1 MYKEISD
8 SEILT
13 YIKQRR
19 VREVT
24 DFLMV
29 ISQSHSYP

>member
-8 SEILT
+8 SEILN
-13 YIKQRR
+13 IKQRR

-29 ISQSHSYP
+29 ISHS